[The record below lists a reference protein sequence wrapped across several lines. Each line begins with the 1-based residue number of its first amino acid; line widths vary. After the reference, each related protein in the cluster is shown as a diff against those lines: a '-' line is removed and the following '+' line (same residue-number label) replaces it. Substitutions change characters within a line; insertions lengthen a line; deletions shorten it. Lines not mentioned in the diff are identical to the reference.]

1 MSTPE
6 STPDNPPPTLPLTA
20 PTSNPK
26 FFKYDPLPSAP
37 SPASS
42 FGAALS
48 RLPLVPYALDNG
60 AVVRIPYVAQQC
72 LAYLHAHAYR
82 AEGVFRKPGNTRR
95 MNQLKST
102 LDERHVSSLSSPTWS
117 PPPLDL
123 DGYSVNDVAG
133 LFKRFMRE
141 LAEPIFTARL
151 QGMFHAAA
159 SIENERER
167 MIALQL
173 LLVTLPSAN
182 RDLAHAL
189 LLFLRR
195 IAVNADGEDGNK
207 MNANNLAVV
216 WAPNLARSLTAEK
229 MPAGSM
235 GKIEDLKIEHE
246 EGVISTRLVEILIDN
261 AAEVRIGMRRYME

>member
-1 MSTPE
+1 
-6 STPDNPPPTLPLTA
+6 
-20 PTSNPK
+20 
-26 FFKYDPLPSAP
+26 
-37 SPASS
+37 
-42 FGAALS
+42 
-48 RLPLVPYALDNG
+48 
-60 AVVRIPYVAQQC
+60 
-72 LAYLHAHAYR
+72 
-82 AEGVFRKPGNTRR
+82 
-95 MNQLKST
+95 
-102 LDERHVSSLSSPTWS
+102 
-117 PPPLDL
+117 
-123 DGYSVNDVAG
+123 
-133 LFKRFMRE
+133 
-141 LAEPIFTARL
+141 
-151 QGMFHAAA
+151 
-159 SIENERER
+159 